1 MNRPNR
7 DLVRAILWP
16 VGLLALLGGLLLLG
30 RHYSQP
36 PQEFRESVAEHDE
49 RLEDLCREHFDSPL
63 RRPANGSWPTKD
75 FCVVAGYGMRERSP
89 RERQVVI
96 REFCQ
101 RNRADLQQI
110 PADPT
115 ARFCDEHGY
124 LYP

>member
-1 MNRPNR
+1 MGHRPNR
-7 DLVRAILWP
+7 DLVGAILWT

-36 PQEFRESVAEHDE
+36 SREFRESVAEIDE
-49 RLEDLCREHFDSPL
+49 VLVL
-63 RRPANGSWPTKD
+63 
-75 FCVVAGYGMRERSP
+75 
-89 RERQVVI
+89 I

-101 RNRADLQQI
+101 RNRAELQQI
-110 PADPT
+110 PADPR